1 MTPNTNAFKFV
12 IRRAEK
18 KFNIDFFIY
27 MKQRERYIEK
37 DNFI

>member
-1 MTPNTNAFKFV
+1 MTPNTNTFKFV

-18 KFNIDFFIY
+18 KINIDFYIY
-27 MKQRERYIEK
+27 EIERERYIEK

>member
-1 MTPNTNAFKFV
+1 MTPNTNTFKFI

-27 MKQRERYIEK
+27 MKQREREIYRER
-37 DNFI
+37 